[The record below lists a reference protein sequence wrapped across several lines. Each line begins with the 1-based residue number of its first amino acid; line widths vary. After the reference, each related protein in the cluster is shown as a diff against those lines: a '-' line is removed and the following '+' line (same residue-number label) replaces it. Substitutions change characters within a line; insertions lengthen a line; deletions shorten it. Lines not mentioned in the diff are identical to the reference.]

1 MYSENDIRLNV
12 GNSLPEQVRHRIG
25 LRQGDNLSPDL
36 FKLFLNYLS
45 KCFGASND
53 QVEQGNIRFSW
64 LMYANNLVLLSAS
77 GTGLQGCLNK

>member
-1 MYSENDIRLNV
+1 MCSENDIHLNV
-12 GNSLPEQVRHRIG
+12 GNSLSEQVRHHIG

-45 KCFGASND
+45 KCFGA
-53 QVEQGNIRFSW
+53 VEQGNIRFSW
-64 LMYANNLVLLSAS
+64 LMYANALVFLSAS